1 MTSGQTY
8 VDEAGN
14 NPGLE
19 DQQLGEEPTSR
30 EPHFDGCVEVVVRKS
45 GGRVI
50 MDYRDNRVV
59 AERSMARRGILV
71 VDCWQEVRRK
81 KVEAIKI

>member
-1 MTSGQTY
+1 M
-8 VDEAGN
+8 
-14 NPGLE
+14 
-19 DQQLGEEPTSR
+19 
-30 EPHFDGCVEVVVRKS
+30 RKS